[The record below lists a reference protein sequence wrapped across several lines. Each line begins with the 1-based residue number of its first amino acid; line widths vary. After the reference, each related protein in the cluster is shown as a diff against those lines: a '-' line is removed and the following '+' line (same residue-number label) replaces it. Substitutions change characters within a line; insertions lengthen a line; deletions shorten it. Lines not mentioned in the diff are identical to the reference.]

1 MRIPSYTRSKKFSPK
16 NKKDLEMS
24 CHIPPLK
31 KAKKQVEMPL
41 PSLGP
46 IPLKKI

>member
-1 MRIPSYTRSKKFSPK
+1 MA
-16 NKKDLEMS
+16 
-24 CHIPPLK
+24 CHILPLN

-46 IPLKKI
+46 IPSIKPSNVIF